1 LSALLLIVLFFI
13 RFLIPSVSIPTV
25 SPIET
30 GIEDLLF
37 ISRKMVSSLF
47 SQSAGS
53 LFMLALASSAA
64 ATLDYNLVEKW
75 EGTDFLD
82 YFSFHVGSDPTNG
95 YVNYLNEA
103 DAKEAGLVKVT
114 DSGSLYLG
122 VDHTN
127 KVASTASGRDS
138 VRIGSKK
145 YYDHSLIIAD
155 IEHMPG
161 SVCGTWPAF
170 WSVGKNWPSDGE
182 IDIIEGVNLQDHNE
196 IVMHTAG
203 TCSITDQGMTGS
215 VNATGCGEDLGT
227 VGCVIEGQ
235 TGSYGTSFNKQNGGV
250 YAMEWTDKYVK
261 IWFFARGSIP
271 ASITSGNPDV
281 SKFGTPMALVEE
293 ACDVATSFKAQSFI
307 FDTTFCGDWAGG
319 VFGESGCPMTSS
331 DSFTSCTNYV
341 ANHPSAFAQ
350 SYWEINSVKIYQT
363 GVKGIETT
371 SQSTASATKTTAVVE
386 TSETSAAQDTATR
399 AVAESSAVHSAE
411 STASEEASAAG
422 VVAPLGG
429 STTTAHASATSET
442 TAAAATT
449 AETPGTT
456 RYITKYVTT
465 FTTLCDGTAS
475 VTNAATK
482 SAATAVTESA
492 HSQVPATA
500 QSSRAVET
508 AATQQGSEN
517 ADAVQATST
526 PVATQG
532 TQTVETSTGAAS
544 NVASETGSTNALPT
558 VIPGPGYDASIIA
571 SAGSTQTSKAVIP
584 AAAATASTVASGTV
598 FSGSSSTGYSPVFTG
613 AADRV
618 SVKFTTFAA
627 AFAFAFFA

>member
-1 LSALLLIVLFFI
+1 MF
-13 RFLIPSVSIPTV
+13 
-25 SPIET
+25 
-30 GIEDLLF
+30 
-37 ISRKMVSSLF
+37 SR
-47 SQSAGS
+47 SAGS
-53 LFMLALASSAA
+53 LFMLALASSAT

-95 YVNYLNEA
+95 YVNYLSEA
-103 DAKEAGLVKVT
+103 DAKKAGLVKFT

-145 YYDHSLIIAD
+145 YYDHSLIVAD

-203 TCSITDQGMTGS
+203 TCSITDQGMSGA

-250 YAMEWTDKYVK
+250 YAMEWTDKYLK
-261 IWFFARGSIP
+261 IWFFPRGSIP

-281 SKFGTPMALVEE
+281 STFGTPMALVEE
-293 ACDVATSFKAQSFI
+293 SCDVATSFKAQSFI

-331 DSFTSCTNYV
+331 NSFTSCHNYV
-341 ANHPSAFAQ
+341 ADHPSAFEQ

-363 GVKGIETT
+363 GVKGIEIS
-371 SQSTASATKTTAVVE
+371 SQSTGSATKTPVTE
-386 TSETSAAQDTATR
+386 NTATR
-399 AVAESSAVHSAE
+399 AVVESSAVHSAE
-411 STASEEASAAG
+411 SAASEETSGAG

-429 STTTAHASATSET
+429 STTTASAASASTTSET
-442 TAAAATT
+442 HAAAATT
-449 AETPGTT
+449 ETPGTT

-465 FTTLCDGTAS
+465 FTTLCDGTS
-475 VTNAATK
+475 
-482 SAATAVTESA
+482 SAANVVDKSTPTAVTESA
-492 HSQVPATA
+492 HSQVPA
-500 QSSRAVET
+500 
-508 AATQQGSEN
+508 ATQTSHAIETS
-517 ADAVQATST
+517 AAAVQATTT

-532 TQTVETSTGAAS
+532 ANTAATEVPNADASSDTASKISSGTV
-544 NVASETGSTNALPT
+544 STNALPT

-571 SAGSTQTSKAVIP
+571 SANSTQTSRPVIP
-584 AAAATASTVASGTV
+584 APTGSSVPSGTV
-598 FSGSSSTGYSPVFTG
+598 FSGSSSTGYNPVFTG
-613 AADRV
+613 AADKV